1 MEAVA
6 DFRVPPLIVTGLGA
20 VKRVGEVARELG
32 EKRALIVTDEIMV
45 EVGNVDKVKES
56 LDSERIAYEVFSEVT
71 QEPIVEYVEAGLKRY
86 KDAGCDLVIA
96 VGGGSPIDTAK
107 AVSVMAT
114 NAGAIRD
121 YMGLDKIKRPGV
133 PLIAIPTTSGTGSEA
148 TKVTI
153 ITDAERNVKMLIGS
167 PHLVPDAALV
177 DPLLTLSMPPGL
189 TASTGV
195 DALCHA
201 IEAYISVRANPMTDI
216 FCLSAIRLLAEN
228 LRQAWSDGNNVEAR
242 RATMLGALQGGIAFS
257 NSSVTLVHGMSR
269 PIGAYFH
276 VPHGLSN
283 AALLPVVMAFSVLG
297 NPRRFGEIA
306 RVMGEDVSGL
316 NDLEAGEK
324 AVQAVKRL
332 VGDLR
337 IPSLRD
343 LGVKRERLEKVA
355 SQMAKDAIAS
365 GSPGNNPR
373 QAKETEIVEL
383 YFQAY

>member
-269 PIGAYFH
+269 PIGAHFH

>member
-1 MEAVA
+1 
-6 DFRVPPLIVTGLGA
+6 